1 VKSEKKMLCLV
12 LKDDGCITNLEQLS
26 SKGNGIK
33 NIKKRVK
40 RNNGQCLFFINN
52 NESGLA
58 FQIKI
63 PIK

>member
-1 VKSEKKMLCLV
+1 MLCLV
-12 LKDDGCITNLEQLS
+12 LKDDGCITNLEQIV

-58 FQIKI
+58 IQIKI
-63 PIK
+63 PVK